1 MKEPWFR
8 GDPEI
13 EVHIQGPYMGNAP
26 TYAEDLSC
34 SGEHPYDWRKAFD
47 QNDGFWSG
55 RVLLFAEEEVQAFIQ
70 KFSDGFHVMFW
81 EDDNQPCTL
90 KLDANPLADFVR
102 SAATSFGTVALKLL
116 PGAQWRLVAGAFVA
130 MMFSN
135 PGSWLTTNDDF
146 LGVAVDQAA
155 AMSIRITRT
164 SSSATARC
172 STGGRTLSTTT
183 NGVEPCNVFLLPASS
198 W

>member
-1 MKEPWFR
+1 M
-8 GDPEI
+8 
-13 EVHIQGPYMGNAP
+13 
-26 TYAEDLSC
+26 
-34 SGEHPYDWRKAFD
+34 
-47 QNDGFWSG
+47 
-55 RVLLFAEEEVQAFIQ
+55 QAFIQ

-155 AMSIRITRT
+155 AGNMYPDNTHVII
-164 SSSATARC
+164 
-172 STGGRTLSTTT
+172 GDGKVLNGRA
-183 NGVEPCNVFLLPASS
+183 NIVYYH
-198 W
+198 